1 MYFEF
6 GKYQTSFA
14 ELRWVHCPTTEIE
27 QRLLTD
33 F

>member
-6 GKYQTSFA
+6 GKYQASFA
-14 ELRWVHCPTTEIE
+14 ELGWAHRPTTEIE